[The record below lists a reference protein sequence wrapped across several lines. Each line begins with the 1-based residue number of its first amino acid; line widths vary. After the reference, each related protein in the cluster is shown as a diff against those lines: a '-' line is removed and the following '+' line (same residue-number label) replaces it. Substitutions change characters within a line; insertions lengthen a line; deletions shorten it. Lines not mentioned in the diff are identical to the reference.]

1 MGVPGLGVI
10 GTGFW
15 GRNHARVIHELE
27 AVELVGVC
35 DLDPSKAREIGEQ
48 YNVEWYTRDEDLVAR
63 NDLDAVCVCTPTVT
77 HADIALKLIAR
88 GKHVLIEKPIAENVT
103 QAQGIVDAAEREGVF
118 TMTGFIERFNPG
130 FRRLKQMVVKEEVG
144 TVVLAFA
151 RRVGSWPVRVGDVG
165 VLKDAAIHDIDIVR
179 HLYDDDPAILFARA
193 GSLRHTHEDFVQI
206 MMGFEGIKTA
216 FVEANWLT
224 PQKIRTLRVTG
235 SDAIATLNYLTQ
247 EIVLE
252 DEEKTLKLTHEWE
265 EPLKNELEHFA
276 TCVRTNDTPAVT
288 GFDGLRALQIAEAA
302 IRSAHTG
309 KAIQLRWR

>member
-1 MGVPGLGVI
+1 MGIPGLGII

-15 GRNHARVIHELE
+15 GRNHARVIHEME
-27 AVELVGVC
+27 TAELVGVC
-35 DLDPSKAREIGEQ
+35 DLDPSKAREIGEK
-48 YNVEWYTRDEDLVAR
+48 YNVEWYTRDEDLIAR
-63 NDLDAVCVCTPTVT
+63 NDIDAVCVCTPTVT

-88 GKHVLIEKPIAENVT
+88 GKHVLIEKPIAETVG
-103 QAQGIVDAAEREGVF
+103 QAQQIVDAAEREGVF

-130 FRRLKQMVVKEEVG
+130 FRRLKEMVVREEIG
-144 TVVLAFA
+144 TAVLAFA

-165 VLKDAAIHDIDIVR
+165 VLKDAAIHDIDIAR

-193 GSLRHTHEDFVQI
+193 GSLRHTFEDFIQI
-206 MMGFEGIKTA
+206 TMGFEGIKTA

-224 PQKIRTLRVTG
+224 PHKIRTLTVTG
-235 SDAIATLNYLTQ
+235 SDAIAILDYLTQ

-252 DEEKTLKLTHEWE
+252 DKEKTLKVKHEWE

-276 TCVRTNDTPAVT
+276 TCIHTKKAPAVT

-302 IRSAHTG
+302 TQSAHTG
-309 KAIQLRWR
+309 KAIQLHWS